1 MNTEIERPSAVIYQ
15 FPIRRRVRADQRSQL
30 DAMPACEVAVIDG
43 WYHADAIR
51 EAEPTRHS

>member
-1 MNTEIERPSAVIYQ
+1 MNTIIERPTAVIYQ
-15 FPIRRRVRADQRSQL
+15 FPVRRRVAGDQRMAM
-30 DAMPACEVAVIDG
+30 DALSSSEVAVIDG